1 MPVCDCQFYR
11 LGPGRLGTCL
21 AVEAAAEAVA
31 GVGLHSFRIAV
42 VVVPMLIS
50 VFLRFQSQYP
60 MSNIQIQIQNPLWLL
75 VSSRPSAIRTW
86 LYPYCCG
93 GGVGCP

>member
-21 AVEAAAEAVA
+21 AVEAAAEAAV

-42 VVVPMLIS
+42 VVVPMLVS
-50 VFLRFQSQYP
+50 MSLRFQSQYP
-60 MSNIQIQIQNPLWLL
+60 KSKIKKPL
-75 VSSRPSAIRTW
+75 
-86 LYPYCCG
+86 
-93 GGVGCP
+93 